1 MGGRD
6 NQSVCYCMS
15 LGKRAVGVKRTTTTK
30 NPEDGFKY

>member
-15 LGKRAVGVKRTTTTK
+15 LGKRAVGVKRTTTKKT
-30 NPEDGFKY
+30 PEDGFKY